1 MDTLDR
7 VVLSD
12 PTRALQLV
20 LVERDVAQ
28 LRESVQGTV
37 ASVRREIDLVYDISK
52 YVIGTMLLL
61 GLGNYVTSRRGQAKY
76 PEGPESSP

>member
-1 MDTLDR
+1 
-7 VVLSD
+7 
-12 PTRALQLV
+12 V

-37 ASVRREIDLVYDISK
+37 VSVRREIDLVYDISK

-61 GLGNYVTSRRGQAKY
+61 GLGNYVASRR
-76 PEGPESSP
+76 SR